1 MRAVDT
7 DVYTW
12 RTWSDCVL
20 VTAVSHAKTA
30 EPIEM
35 PYGDGLVWTPPGE
48 YDLTIP
54 ARGDAGLL

>member
-7 DVYTW
+7 DFYTW

-20 VTAVSHAKTA
+20 VTAASPAKTA

-35 PYGDGLVWTPPGE
+35 PFGAGKGE
-48 YDLTIP
+48 QTHVGQGTTY
-54 ARGDAGLL
+54 